1 MNFRHILLVAT
12 LTLGTV
18 AIAILIY
25 PSSKSPI
32 VKTWYYDLNDKVVF
46 AGTPG
51 QLAPLPAPSG
61 DLKDAPPGTL
71 AGANVEV
78 EIASEGLPTAVLL
91 RTYTPEAR
99 QALSSLAVP
108 DAGRSAAE
116 NQRLGAII
124 AEGSLTKIPGD
135 INWVVEASPAG
146 KAIFLN
152 FARRKLG
159 GTSPDSLPD
168 PK

>member
-1 MNFRHILLVAT
+1 MNFRHLLLIAT

-18 AIAILIY
+18 ASIYLIFQ
-25 PSSKSPI
+25 STKSPVI
-32 VKTWYYDLNDKVVF
+32 KAWYYDLNDKVVF
-46 AGTPG
+46 AGAPG

-99 QALSSLAVP
+99 QALSSLAIP
-108 DAGRSAAE
+108 DAGRSAEE
-116 NQRLGAII
+116 NQRLGALI
-124 AEGSLTKIPGD
+124 AEGSLIKNPD
-135 INWVVEASPAG
+135 DNNWVVEASPAG

-159 GTSPDSLPD
+159 GASPDSIPD

>member
-1 MNFRHILLVAT
+1 MLLVGT

-18 AIAILIY
+18 ASVFLIFQ
-25 PSSKSPI
+25 SAKSPVI
-32 VKTWYYDLNDKVVF
+32 KTWYYDLNDKVVF
-46 AGTPG
+46 AGTLE

-61 DLKDAPPGTL
+61 DLKDAPPGTM
-71 AGANVEV
+71 AGVNVEV
-78 EIASEGLPTAVLL
+78 EIASEGLPTPLLL

-124 AEGSLTKIPGD
+124 AEGSLTKLPD
-135 INWVVEASPAG
+135 DPSWVVEASPAG

-159 GTSPDSLPD
+159 GATPASLPD